1 MNDVTSSIFLIVWEN
16 MECLSFSG
24 LLDLMKHSSTVVV
37 GTVRGPGENH
47 WEVYGRNMEL
57 EAMEDMISRCRKW
70 NPPLGL
76 IAARFHRC
84 ISAETRVPTSAPS
97 L

>member
-37 GTVRGPGENH
+37 ATVRGPGENH
-47 WEVYGRNMEL
+47 WKV
-57 EAMEDMISRCRKW
+57 
-70 NPPLGL
+70 
-76 IAARFHRC
+76 
-84 ISAETRVPTSAPS
+84 
-97 L
+97 